1 MAVDFDLSDVDD
13 FFDEG
18 YSELMETQVAIGKEA
33 IDYAHQ
39 AGDYQ
44 NHTGTL
50 RKGNEF
56 QIDEGLVLKN
66 ETSYASFVEAKG
78 FDVLSGAVL
87 YAEKRLR
94 EEVE

>member
-18 YSELMETQVAIGKEA
+18 YSELKETQIAIGKEA
-33 IDYAHQ
+33 VEYAHQ
-39 AGDYQ
+39 TGDYQ

-50 RKGNEF
+50 REGNQF
-56 QIDEGLVLKN
+56 LIDEGLILKN
-66 ETSYASFVEAKG
+66 ETSYACFVEAKG
-78 FDVLSGAVL
+78 FDVLSGAAL

-94 EEVE
+94 EEIE